1 MVFAVDLSKDR
12 TVQLIA
18 DVVEV
23 TENGFGGQIVT
34 FYRYKDD
41 LNAKDKNGHTYA
53 NFNNKVN
60 VGSYYLD
67 KIKGYRVVSGIT
79 DEEFEI
85 LNREGLFASLGYEIE
100 ESGEDGLE
108 EITT

>member
-1 MVFAVDLSKDR
+1 MVFAVDISKDR

-18 DVVEV
+18 DEVIV

-34 FYRYKDD
+34 FYRHEDD

-53 NFNNKVN
+53 NFNNRVN

-67 KIKGYRVVSGIT
+67 KIKGYRVVSGLS
-79 DEEFEI
+79 DEEFVA
-85 LNREGLFASLGYEIE
+85 LNREGIYASLGYELVDEDEGGE
-100 ESGEDGLE
+100 EVSV
-108 EITT
+108 